1 MLGFGLQ
8 RLHLRGDARGEGLHD
23 LLEAVALALDRRE
36 YAAHVHRRARR
47 LPRGTWMRVK
57 VRVSVIGLGVRVI
70 GLGVRV
76 IGLGLGFDVSPAA
89 PLLCAARLRPA
100 SSSWMVASPAA
111 KRATS
116 SAISPGDNLA
126 ARFTWLGL
134 GLGLG

>member
-70 GLGVRV
+70 GLG
-76 IGLGLGFDVSPAA
+76 LGFDVSPAA